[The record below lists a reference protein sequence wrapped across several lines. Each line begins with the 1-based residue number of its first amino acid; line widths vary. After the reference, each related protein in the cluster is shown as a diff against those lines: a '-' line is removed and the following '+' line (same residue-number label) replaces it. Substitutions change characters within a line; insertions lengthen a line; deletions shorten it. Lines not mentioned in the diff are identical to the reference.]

1 MVEGQKTINS
11 MQQKIILVDE
21 NDKELGVGDKLKIHR
36 EGKLHRAFS
45 VLIFNSKG
53 ELLLQKRAKNK
64 YHSAGLWTNTCCS
77 HPAPEESLE
86 ESARRRLKEEM
97 GFVCP
102 LERFFAF
109 IYGIKLDNNLF
120 EYEYDHILVGKFDGE
135 PKPNPKEAE
144 SWKWTK
150 IEDLE
155 RDIRLFP
162 EIYTAWFKIL
172 LERITLR
179 DLILSYES

>member
-1 MVEGQKTINS
+1 MR
-11 MQQKIILVDE
+11 QKIILVDE
-21 NDKELGVGDKLKIHR
+21 NDKEIGVGDKHKIHR

-64 YHSAGLWTNTCCS
+64 YHSAGLWANACCS

-86 ESARRRLKEEM
+86 KSVRRRLKEEM

-109 IYGIKLDNNLF
+109 IYGIKLDNDLF
-120 EYEYDHILVGKFDGE
+120 EYEYDHIFVGKFDGE
-135 PKPNPKEAE
+135 PKPNPKEV
-144 SWKWTK
+144 SDWKWTK
-150 IEDLE
+150 IENLE
-155 RDIRLFP
+155 KDIRTFP
-162 EIYTAWFKIL
+162 ESYTAWFRIL

-179 DLILSYES
+179 DLVS